1 MSARST
7 CSPRPRRSTARVID
21 PTALPCSELAAS
33 KFQIVDQRLES
44 DDIADA
50 SKCVIFEGFGNGCA
64 HYSSNTASMFAGE
77 LEMAPPPGTLLS
89 SLTLNSKG
97 AARRRTAVSARG

>member
-1 MSARST
+1 MGGGDPGARS
-7 CSPRPRRSTARVID
+7 PGIMNP
-21 PTALPCSELAAS
+21 PP
-33 KFQIVDQRLES
+33 
-44 DDIADA
+44 DA

-64 HYSSNTASMFAGE
+64 RYSSNTALMFAGE
-77 LEMAPPPGTLLS
+77 LAMAPPQPGTLLS